1 MIDNYDTLSG
11 LSMATRVCQGDVLSK
26 SSSIADAFS
35 EVDEYLG
42 DGGATGSMMAVLSLV
57 AWYCTI
63 AIEFNAIF
71 DSLSITFSIPMGDT
85 TEIVGTDGQYT
96 IIALAKWRMF
106 VRIVVSAIRI
116 VVAVF
121 MVQVGTQF
129 LVYEI
134 GIGDLLLNAGES
146 GAEPL

>member
-1 MIDNYDTLSG
+1 
-11 LSMATRVCQGDVLSK
+11 
-26 SSSIADAFS
+26 
-35 EVDEYLG
+35 
-42 DGGATGSMMAVLSLV
+42 
-57 AWYCTI
+57 
-63 AIEFNAIF
+63 
-71 DSLSITFSIPMGDT
+71 MGDT